1 MRANQLGHKFRRAQR
16 YRMYNRT
23 PKYNTKIINNHR
35 VSTNHHVVPLMLTPR
50 RKYGSFQSRNL
61 LGNDE
66 LPKRLPIFSNAERR
80 IGFGGYPKH
89 HGGNSIYL
97 GNDDSSLLW
106 PLVGLFGLFQILTTG
121 AIGKF
126 IRYSFQFL

>member
-1 MRANQLGHKFRRAQR
+1 MIL
-16 YRMYNRT
+16 T
-23 PKYNTKIINNHR
+23 PKRRHRRFKTK
-35 VSTNHHVVPLMLTPR
+35 
-50 RKYGSFQSRNL
+50 NL
-61 LGNDE
+61 LGDDE

-89 HGGNSIYL
+89 PKHYGAGNSIYV

-121 AIGKF
+121 AIGK
-126 IRYSFQFL
+126 LM